1 MYLFP
6 LYFTLWPGWLLVTL
20 VSLITVAAIAFIGPK
35 LVANNPKSLVQL
47 RVSMIL
53 TALAVVG
60 LSTLLLWFTISMLG
74 YSGSLLLIAIL
85 VAIMGFVQ
93 WLIAPYIINILY
105 NVREA
110 GSELNWLREEVYRVA
125 EASGLR
131 GKPKLVIAEIDAPNA
146 FAYGNPF
153 TGYYVAVT
161 RGMLKL
167 MSREELVA
175 VIGHEIGH
183 LRHKDVHILL
193 ALGLLPSIVYY
204 IGRMLVDLGIIGGYY
219 NNRREERGGALTY
232 LVVGIVLVAA
242 SIILHFLLR
251 HLSRLREY
259 YADAH
264 SAIVVGSARPLQR
277 ALAKLHLAY
286 VNNLKLVEELS
297 RNSAASMLFFV
308 NYFYDIDNVIEE
320 LKKSKTNPLAEL
332 FSTHPPI
339 PKRLRFLD
347 ELEKNLLR
355 TA

>member
-6 LYFTLWPGWLLVTL
+6 LYFALWPSWLLVALASL
-20 VSLITVAAIAFIGPK
+20 VTVVAIAFIGPR
-35 LVANNPKSLVQL
+35 LITSNPKSLVQL
-47 RVSMIL
+47 KISMMF

-60 LSTLLLWFTISMLG
+60 ISTLLLWFTINMLG
-74 YSGSLLLIAIL
+74 YSGNLLLIAIL
-85 VAIMGFVQ
+85 VAVIGFVQ
-93 WLIAPYIINILY
+93 WLIAPYIINMLY
-105 NVREA
+105 AVRDA
-110 GSELNWLREEVYRVA
+110 GPELSWLREEVYRIA
-125 EASGLR
+125 EASGLSK
-131 GKPKLVIAEIDAPNA
+131 KPKLVIAEVDAPNA

-153 TGYYVAVT
+153 TGYYVAIT

-167 MSREELVA
+167 MSREEIIA
-175 VIGHEIGH
+175 VVGHEIGH

-204 IGRMLVDLGIIGGYY
+204 VGRILVDLSIIGGYY
-219 NNRREERGGALTY
+219 NDRRGERGGALTY
-232 LVVGIVLVAA
+232 LAVGIVLVVV

-264 SAIVVGSARPLQR
+264 SAIVIGSSKPLQR

-286 VNNLKLVEELS
+286 TNNPKLIEEL
-297 RNSAASMLFFV
+297 RKNSATSMLFFV
-308 NYFYDIDNVIEE
+308 NYFYDIDSVVEE
-320 LKKSKTNPLAEL
+320 LKRAETNPLLEL

-347 ELEKNLLR
+347 ELERSLLK